1 MKIAVAG
8 AGFVGVVHS
17 AVMANQDNQVIL
29 FDVNEQRIKALQDFC
44 EGKSKYLP
52 IKETGLSSLMI
63 SAYDKGSLKFTTDAE
78 TAIKDSK
85 VVFSCVGTPD
95 DNGKADLKYVDS
107 VAETFGKVISKFPS
121 YKILVN
127 KSTVPVGTAKRV
139 AKLVKKYY
147 TGEFDVV
154 SNPETLAEGRA
165 VRDATQPKRVIVGTD
180 SEKAKEIMFELYSP
194 FFLPRQEKIYFMST
208 ESSELAKYACNTY
221 LASQVVL
228 TNVFAN
234 LAKRSGANWRDIIPA
249 VLDDVRIGKF
259 VHPGLG
265 FGGSCFDK
273 DVSQLIHSIKEFGG
287 SEDDL
292 KVLSQVLEQNKHQK
306 LEINRIIGE
315 IYSQDLSGK
324 TFGVW
329 GLSFKKDTND
339 IRQSSALEVI
349 PDLLK
354 RGAKVIAHDPEANE
368 EFEKVLSDLNIDKS
382 NLSLVKDKYEATKD
396 VDALLILNDW
406 KTYQRPD
413 YHALADNMKNKILF
427 DAKDLLHYDDVKDS
441 GFEYYSIGRPNIKK

>member
-1 MKIAVAG
+1 MRIGVAG

-17 AVMANQDNQVIL
+17 AVMANQDNKVIL

-78 TAIKDSK
+78 EAIKDSK

-107 VAETFGKVISKFPS
+107 VAETFGKILAKYPS

-139 AKLVKKYY
+139 TEIIKKYY
-147 TGEFDVV
+147 DKEFDVV

-165 VRDATQPKRVIVGTD
+165 VRDATQPKRVIVGTE
-180 SEKAKEIMFELYSP
+180 SEKAKEIMFELYSS
-194 FFLPRQEKIYFMST
+194 FFLPRQEKIYFMSP

-221 LASQVVL
+221 LATQVVL

-249 VLDDVRIGKF
+249 VLDDIRIGKF

-287 SEDDL
+287 SSDDL
-292 KVLSQVLEQNKHQK
+292 KVLSQVLNQNQHQK
-306 LEINRIIGE
+306 LEINRILE
-315 IYSQDLSGK
+315 DIYGKDLSGK

-339 IRQSSALEVI
+339 IRQSAALEVI
-349 PDLLK
+349 PDLLQ

-368 EFEKVLSDLNIDKS
+368 EFEKVISQLKINTS
-382 NLSLVKDKYEATKD
+382 NLTLVKEKYEATKE
-396 VDALLILNDW
+396 VDALLVLNDW
-406 KTYQRPD
+406 KTYTRPD
-413 YHALADNMKNKILF
+413 YHTLSANMKNKILF
-427 DAKDLLHYDDVKDS
+427 DAKDLLHYDDVKES
-441 GFEYYSIGRPNIKK
+441 GFDYYSIGRPNIRK